1 MRPDNSRFMKRIISL
16 MPGVGSCGVCTK
28 TMEALLV
35 WSACGC
41 VHIPQKSPVR
51 VHTKGVESPSAIMV
65 QALEVL

>member
-41 VHIPQKSPVR
+41 VHIPQESPVS
-51 VHTKGVESPSAIMV
+51 VHTEGVESTSAEIV
-65 QALEVL
+65 GVFEGL